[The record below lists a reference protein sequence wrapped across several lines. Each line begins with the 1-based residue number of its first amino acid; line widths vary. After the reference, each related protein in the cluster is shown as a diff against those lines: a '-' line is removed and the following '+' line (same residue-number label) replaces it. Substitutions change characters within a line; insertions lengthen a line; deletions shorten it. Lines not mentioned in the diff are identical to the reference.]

1 MITIKIINRAAP
13 SNPVIVIVYNRKI
26 YIVISETFIICAS
39 RNSQKRVNFYFMLT
53 LRQYTNCKTNE
64 TWMAFILTKVCSP
77 GPADGELTV
86 IPCKLPFLRRDGDF

>member
-1 MITIKIINRAAP
+1 MITIKMIKRAAL
-13 SNPVIVIVYNRKI
+13 SNPVIVYNRKI
-26 YIVISETFIICAS
+26 YIVIGENFIM
-39 RNSQKRVNFYFMLT
+39 RVTKFTKKGQFYFYVDFKT
-53 LRQYTNCKTNE
+53 VHHSKTNE